1 MAKLTIQRL
10 NPGKQR
16 LGDPLTV
23 QFNPTEFT
31 LTKGAQFAELP
42 IPGLDTPLVQFVN
55 GAAETLTL
63 ELFFDSTESGT
74 GTGAVPVTTTVEPF
88 YRLVKIDPTLHAPPI
103 CRISWGEHF
112 PGVTSGAQAPV
123 PVFDCVVQSV
133 ARQFTLFSPDGVP
146 LRATVTLTVREYK
159 TLDEQLKEL
168 NLQSSDHTRVRVVAE
183 GESLPLI
190 AFEEYDD
197 AAEWRLIAAHN
208 RIRNPRRLTAGQVL
222 ELPPRS
228 NR

>member
-10 NPGKQR
+10 DPRKR
-16 LGDPLTV
+16 PLGDPLPV

-63 ELFFDSTESGT
+63 ELFFDSTEGGT
-74 GTGAVPVTTTVEPF
+74 GAGAVPVTTTLEPF
-88 YRLVKIDPTLHAPPI
+88 YRLVRIDGELHAPPV

-112 PGVTSGAQAPV
+112 PGVTGGSQATAPA
-123 PVFDCVVQSV
+123 FDCVVQTV

-159 TLDEQLKEL
+159 TLEEQLQEL
-168 NLQSSDHTRVRVVAE
+168 NLQSSDHTRFRVVAE
-183 GESLPLI
+183 GETLPHI

-197 AAEWRLIAAHN
+197 AAQWRLIATHN
-208 RIRNPRRLTAGQVL
+208 RIRNARRLTAGQVL